1 MALKSSNKKSRVWF
15 RILSTLTVA
24 AVLAF
29 LYWFVWGSIWK
40 INNVEIVDAKHTD
53 VAALKSDVE
62 DIIQQK
68 KLLIIPNNHIVFL
81 SSGRLEKHIL
91 ETYPSVETVDI
102 SKTKDRDIVI
112 KIQDRKATGVWCD
125 ENCFFF
131 DDEGVLFKKAFTF
144 TGAVFATWTSSAS
157 RTLKFYDKAPCVDT
171 CIDKAFVS
179 FLSKQKIKKV
189 MLDEDDLRLYTEYGY
204 YIKALNNSTTTMK
217 NMDLFAKEY
226 KGDMHALQYVDVR
239 FGDKIFY
246 K

>member
-1 MALKSSNKKSRVWF
+1 
-15 RILSTLTVA
+15 VA
-24 AVLAF
+24 ILAF

-40 INNVEIVDAKHTD
+40 INNVEIIDAKHTD
-53 VAALKSDVE
+53 VAALKSDIE

-81 SSGRLEKHIL
+81 SGRTLEKHIL
-91 ETYPSVETVDI
+91 ETYPSVEAVDI

-131 DDEGVLFKKAFTF
+131 DDQGVLFKKAFNF
-144 TGAVFATWTSSAS
+144 TGAVFTTWTASAS
-157 RTLKFYDKAPCVDT
+157 TSLAFYEKAPCIDT
-171 CIDKAFVS
+171 CIDKEFVD
-179 FLSKQKIKKV
+179 FLSRQKIKKV
-189 MLDEDDLRLYTEYGY
+189 MLDGDDLRLYTEYGY

-217 NMDLFAKEY
+217 NMNLFSKDYA
-226 KGDMHALQYVDVR
+226 GDMRALQYVDVR